1 MRDVTQIQF
10 FQQIKDR
17 MPSQLSI
24 ADEIADLLEISND
37 SVYRRLRGETALTFV
52 EIKKLCNHYKVPLDF
67 LSGANTDAVTFA
79 YKMIKDESPFDFE
92 NYLDGILKDLKNIQK
107 FERKEIYYAAED
119 VPLFHH
125 FQFPELSAFK
135 IYFWL
140 KSILN
145 FQSFENKNFN
155 LELLNESLINKSL
168 EIYNTYVKIPST
180 EIWTDETLLSTLKQL
195 EYSWES
201 AYFDSKED
209 ALLIC
214 DQISKMMAH
223 IHKQA
228 ELGFKIN
235 STDGIQSGN
244 TESFKMYHSE
254 VMIGNNSI
262 LVNTGDFQTTYLSH
276 NTLNYLV
283 TRSDHFCLE
292 TENWLKNLIKKS
304 IPISG
309 VSEKHRNKFFRKAN
323 DYITRLREKI
333 NAANI

>member
-1 MRDVTQIQF
+1 
-10 FQQIKDR
+10 
-17 MPSQLSI
+17 MPSQLSL

-37 SVYRRLRGETALTFV
+37 SVYRRLRGETALTFD

-67 LSGANTDAVTFA
+67 LSGGSTDAVTFA

-92 NYLDGILKDLKNIQK
+92 NYLDGILNDLKLIQK
-107 FERKEIYYAAED
+107 FDVKEIFYAAED

-145 FQSFENKNFN
+145 FQAFENKNFD
-155 LELLNESLINKSL
+155 LKLLNESLINKSL

-201 AYFDSKED
+201 SFFDKKED

-214 DQISKMMAH
+214 EQIGQMMAH
-223 IHKQA
+223 INKQA
-228 ELGFKIN
+228 EMGFKMN
-235 STDGIQSGN
+235 PKDGVPLGN
-244 TESFKMYHSE
+244 AETFKMFHSE

-262 LVNTGDFQTTYLSH
+262 LVNTGDFKTTYLSH

-283 TRSDHFCLE
+283 TRSDNFCLE
-292 TENWLKNLIKKS
+292 TENWLRNLMKKS
-304 IPISG
+304 MPISG

-323 DYITRLREKI
+323 DYITRLKDKI
-333 NAANI
+333 NASS